1 MPLEQKILRRA
12 KQLGGGAVFT
22 RADFLDLGST
32 HAIGMVFQRLLKAR
46 RLRRVARGLYDVP
59 RTHPMLGKLSATPE
73 AIAQAIARRDG
84 LRLEPTEAQA
94 ANLLNLSEQVP
105 ARVAYAVNRRG
116 RRVQA
121 GGRSI
126 EFQQRSGRKM
136 AAAQSSG
143 LVMAALRSVGARH
156 IKDHHIAHLRKL
168 LPAAERRRLRKDL
181 RYAPAWMHPHLRQ
194 IAAEKP

>member
-1 MPLEQKILRRA
+1 MRLEEKILRRV
-12 KQLGGGAVFT
+12 KGLGAGAVFT

-32 HAIGMVFQRLLKAR
+32 DAIGMVFQRLLKAG

-59 RTHPMLGKLSATPE
+59 RTHPMLGELSARSD

-105 ARVAYAVNRRG
+105 ARTAYATNRRG
-116 RRVQA
+116 RRVKVGA
-121 GGRSI
+121 RSI

-136 AAAQSSG
+136 AAGHSSS
-143 LVMAALRSVGARH
+143 LVMAALRSLGPHH
-156 IKDHHIAHLRKL
+156 ITAHHIAHLRKL
-168 LPAAERRRLRKDL
+168 LPPTDRRRLIKDL
-181 RYAPAWMHPHLRQ
+181 RYAPAWMHPHLRKV
-194 IAAEKP
+194 AAETP

>member
-1 MPLEQKILRRA
+1 MTLEQKVLRRV
-12 KQLGGGAVFT
+12 KGLGAGAVFT

-32 HAIGMVFQRLLKAR
+32 HAIGMVFQRLLKEG

-59 RTHPMLGKLSATPE
+59 RTHPMIGKLSAKSD
-73 AIAQAIARRDG
+73 AIAEAIARRDG

-105 ARVAYAVNRRG
+105 ARIAYAINRRG
-116 RRVQA
+116 RRVKV

-126 EFQQRSGRKM
+126 EFQQRSNRKM
-136 AAAQSSG
+136 AAGRSST
-143 LVMAALRSVGARH
+143 LVMAALRSLGPRH
-156 IKDHHIAHLRKL
+156 IEPHHIAHLRKL
-168 LPAAERRRLRKDL
+168 LPSSDRRRLIKDL
-181 RYAPAWMHPHLRQ
+181 RYAPAWMHPHLRK